1 MKQTFSKLPMFAYR
15 IAVLTI
21 ACFFLSWL
29 AAAAAGINKV
39 HAYPESLFKTYGA
52 VKFATGKVVAA
63 RKLSDKGVEELLIET
78 SSTDVRLEPG
88 EAGFVE
94 LELQG
99 NYPALQD
106 PLAIE
111 AEGGRI
117 AVRTH
122 EAGTNGHGFRLNI
135 NFDGAE
141 GGLRMKVPPGVK
153 RVVVKTLSGS
163 MTFEG
168 LNLITL
174 AVKSTT
180 GDLDLNRSK
189 VNTLA
194 FKSTSGALR
203 LDSTEVKKLQAE
215 TVSGDLHLAF
225 ENNDPKMEASTV
237 SGDIELTLRDQA
249 GLKGEFRTV
258 SGDLDLDV
266 AGATKEVRGNN
277 TSFSVGDA
285 KAAIFAKTTSG
296 DLRVY
301 QR

>member
-15 IAVLTI
+15 LTVLTV
-21 ACFFLSWL
+21 ACFLLSWL
-29 AAAAAGINKV
+29 AASAAGINKV

-52 VKFATGKVVAA
+52 VKFATGKVVAT

-78 SSTDVRLEPG
+78 SSTDVRLERG

-94 LELQG
+94 LDLQG

-111 AEGGRI
+111 TEGGRI
-117 AVRTH
+117 SVRTH
-122 EAGTNGHGFRLNI
+122 EAGTNGHGFRFNI

-153 RVVVKTLSGS
+153 RVVVKTLSGD
-163 MTFEG
+163 MTFDG
-168 LNLITL
+168 LDLITL

-180 GDLDLNRSK
+180 GDLDLLRSK

-194 FKSTSGALR
+194 YKSTSGGLR
-203 LDSTEVKKLQAE
+203 LEGTEVKKLQAE
-215 TVSGDLHLAF
+215 TVSGDLHLAL
-225 ENNDPKMEASTV
+225 ENGDPKMEASTV
-237 SGDIELTLRDQA
+237 SGDIELTLRDKPS
-249 GLKGEFRTV
+249 LKGEFTTL
-258 SGDLDLDV
+258 SGELDLDV
-266 AGATKEVRGNN
+266 AGATKEIRGGG

-285 KAAIFAKTTSG
+285 KGAIFAKTTSG
-296 DLRVY
+296 DLKVH